1 MSFELARVN
10 GTDTIDRDVLYLVQ
24 ESEQPNETPEA
35 EKPAQAER
43 EVLRIATMKSAIEL
57 GDFSYTATVA
67 IGEDGELEMIEGSF
81 SGGEA
86 DRVELFDHM
95 YPDQDIEQGKI
106 WADEKF
112 SPKQVTDCFVDL
124 LTINSNEFS
133 AHYSPRDSH
142 ADESLTSAQGN
153 SICDK
158 ICQAIKSRS
167 IESAALRQLGTAD
180 I

>member
-43 EVLRIATMKSAIEL
+43 EALRIATMKSAIEL
-57 GDFSYTATVA
+57 GDFSYTATLA
-67 IGEDGELEMIEGSF
+67 IGEDGKLEMIEGSF

-86 DRVELFDHM
+86 GRVELFDHR

-106 WADEKF
+106 WADEEF
-112 SPKQVTDCFVDL
+112 SPQQVKNCFVDL
-124 LTINSNEFS
+124 LTINSNGFS
-133 AHYSPRDSH
+133 AHCAPGYYV
-142 ADESLTSAQGN
+142 DESLTSAQSD
-153 SICDK
+153 SICNK